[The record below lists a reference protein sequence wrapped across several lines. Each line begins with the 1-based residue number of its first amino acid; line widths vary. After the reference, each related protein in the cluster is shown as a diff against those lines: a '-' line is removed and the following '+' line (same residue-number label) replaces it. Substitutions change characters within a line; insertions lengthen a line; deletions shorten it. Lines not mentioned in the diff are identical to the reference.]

1 MADWPAPS
9 AERLSFGPFR
19 FFPAR
24 QLLLEGETP
33 VRLGTRALEI
43 LVALVERPGER
54 TGPLLPN

>member
-9 AERLSFGPFR
+9 AEPCFSFGPFR

-33 VRLGTRALEI
+33 VRLGSRALEI
-43 LVALVERPGER
+43 LAGLVERPGELVSR
-54 TGPLLPN
+54 KSS